1 MKGNIA
7 HTRYSI
13 NMITFAQMHMSTLA
27 GTKCGCI
34 TLGPSEGSG
43 IMLLLVVERDKQET
57 LSAAV
62 SYSVLSASA
71 WRLSA
76 KNPMYTCCNKN
87 KKKTALRFKS

>member
-13 NMITFAQMHMSTLA
+13 NIITFAQMHMSTLT
-27 GTKCGCI
+27 GTKSGCI

-43 IMLLLVVERDKQET
+43 IMLLLVVGRDKQEM

-62 SYSVLSASA
+62 SYSVLLAST

-76 KNPMYTCCNKN
+76 KNPVYTCCNKN
-87 KKKTALRFKS
+87 KKKTP